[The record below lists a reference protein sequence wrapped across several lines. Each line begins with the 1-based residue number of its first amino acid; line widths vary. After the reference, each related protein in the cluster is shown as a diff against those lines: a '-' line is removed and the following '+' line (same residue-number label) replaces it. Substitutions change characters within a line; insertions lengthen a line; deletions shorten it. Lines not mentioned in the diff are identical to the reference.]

1 MGKDYILC
9 FESGGVISKIEIK
22 NAKLTD
28 EELTFLTDKYKKV
41 TSDFGNKEEVHQ
53 ISYERYL
60 QLENEAEKNADEIGA
75 FHDEAA
81 ADEVE

>member
-22 NAKLTD
+22 NAKLTN
-28 EELTFLTDKYKKV
+28 EELTFLTEKYKKV
-41 TSDFGNKEEVHQ
+41 TSDFGNKEEVQQ

-60 QLENEAEKNADEIGA
+60 QLENEAEKNGDEIGA